1 MRSGNGKIAATA
13 APAVGGGKKNKS
25 TKVNH
30 CISGVVC
37 HRQRG
42 VGQRPPW
49 SPTMEPTKATTE
61 VNGTPTGPA
70 RPRKAD
76 VFGNKKLSR
85 EKKKKATTTSACA
98 FPRGSVCRIAA
109 VTSGFR
115 LANEPDS
122 WLSQPSFTTRCPLT
136 CHNGGRRFFFSSH
149 KIRGGQQPRA
159 ASPHAP
165 AKAPRPR
172 SQDRRPPALFTTA
185 SPRANKTKARARAYR
200 EERWRAT
207 RKKKKKA
214 KTQKSQR
221 SENLL
226 FLFIL

>member
-1 MRSGNGKIAATA
+1 MSPATRSGTKAAMVPDNGADKGHHRSQWNTHGSCASAQ
-13 APAVGGGKKNKS
+13 GGRLRQQKAEPGKKKS
-25 TKVNH
+25 NDN
-30 CISGVVC
+30 
-37 HRQRG
+37 QR
-42 VGQRPPW
+42 VR
-49 SPTMEPTKATTE
+49 
-61 VNGTPTGPA
+61 
-70 RPRKAD
+70 
-76 VFGNKKLSR
+76 F
-85 EKKKKATTTSACA
+85 A

-122 WLSQPSFTTRCPLT
+122 RLSQPSFTTRCPLT

-207 RKKKKKA
+207 RKKKKK
-214 KTQKSQR
+214 KGKH
-221 SENLL
+221 
-226 FLFIL
+226 